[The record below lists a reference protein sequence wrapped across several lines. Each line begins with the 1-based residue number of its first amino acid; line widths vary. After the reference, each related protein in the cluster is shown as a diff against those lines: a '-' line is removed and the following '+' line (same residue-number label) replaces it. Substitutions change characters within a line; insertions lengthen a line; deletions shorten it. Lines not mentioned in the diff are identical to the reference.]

1 MKYSVLVIFISI
13 IAVNCSN
20 NNESPIVIA
29 GFEEDNY
36 GSWIQEGIAFN
47 NGPGIE
53 SLGYIGKRHAT
64 SLNYN
69 NEPATGTL
77 TSPPFTIERN
87 SIHFLLGAR
96 EIDFLSGAI
105 SNPEEF
111 SIQLLVDNE
120 VVRFT
125 TPDEFHAMYHYGW
138 DVSEFK
144 GEKAKIRIV
153 DLIDEKNVFIDV
165 DHIVQNNI
173 PVEGIETERS
183 FQITGSK
190 LNLPVKHGSKRY
202 YFELYSNDSLVRAF
216 DIELGLDSVD
226 YWVKTDVSP
235 WLDQELTLKTKQY
248 FEYDHELLD
257 KITIADSL
265 IDSENLYAEKLR
277 PQFHFSAQRGWV
289 NDPNGLVYYDGE
301 FHLFYQANP
310 FGWDH
315 SRNDYNKTW
324 GHAVSR
330 DLVHWKELPAAIN
343 PDHLGSIYSGS
354 AVVDHSNTTGFK
366 KGNEAPIIAVY
377 TSAGTRNRWSLGK
390 PFTQSIAYSN
400 DRGRTFKSYEN
411 NTVQENIGYINR
423 DPKAFWYEALEKWII
438 VLYLDHGA
446 FAFFSSDNLKS
457 WEKQNTLNIEDFG
470 VKDIAA
476 FEDCPELFQLPIDGN
491 PNNTKWILYAGS
503 GDYVL
508 GDFNGKRF
516 VPETGLIKYNHGDCF
531 YASQTFNNVPESDG
545 RRIQIAWGTVHF
557 PGMPFNQ
564 MMTFPVELSLK
575 TTEDGIRM
583 FSNPIQEIK
592 ELYKEQHQ
600 SEEILLGP
608 GQNLLNDVNSKLL
621 EVEIEVS
628 SAGASDF
635 GFEVN
640 GREISYNFKTG
651 ILMSEEMHAELEP
664 QKGRIRMRILIDRAT
679 AEVFGND
686 GRIYM
691 PLRAIPENGTSTFE
705 MYTRNGQTRI
715 HSLRIHELHSIYTEN
730 VRKCCLPGS
739 QLVSKTD

>member
-1 MKYSVLVIFISI
+1 MKYSILVIFISI

-29 GFEEDNY
+29 DFEGDNY
-36 GSWIQEGIAFN
+36 GDWIAEGTAFN

-53 SLGYIGKRHAT
+53 SPGYIGKRHAT
-64 SLNYN
+64 SLNYE

-105 SNPEEF
+105 NNPEEL
-111 SIQLLVDNE
+111 SIQLLIDNE
-120 VVRFT
+120 VVRST
-125 TPDEFHAMYHYGW
+125 TPDEFHAMFHYGW
-138 DVSEFK
+138 DVLEFK
-144 GEKAKIRIV
+144 GKTARIRIV
-153 DLIDEKNVFIDV
+153 DIIDKENVFIDV

-173 PVEGIETERS
+173 PVDGIDTERI

-190 LNLPVKHGSKRY
+190 LNLPVKHGAKRY

-235 WLDQELTLKTKQY
+235 WLDQELILKTKQY

-257 KITIADSL
+257 KITVADKL
-265 IDSENLYAEKLR
+265 IDSENLYHEKLR

-324 GHAVSR
+324 GHAVSQ

-354 AVVDHSNTTGFK
+354 AVVDHYNTTGFK

-411 NTVQENIGYINR
+411 NPVQDNIGYINR
-423 DPKAFWYEALEKWII
+423 DPKAFWYEPLEKWVI

-446 FAFFSSDNLKS
+446 FVFFTSEDLKS
-457 WEKQNTLNIEDFG
+457 WEQQSTLNIEDFG

-476 FEDCPELFQLPIDGN
+476 FEDCPELFQLPVDGD
-491 PNNTKWILYAGS
+491 PNYTKWVLYAGS

-516 VPETGLIKYNHGDCF
+516 VPETGLIKYNYGNCF

-545 RRIQIAWGTVHF
+545 RRIQIAWGTVDF

-564 MMTFPVELSLK
+564 MITFPVELTLRA
-575 TTEDGIRM
+575 TEEGVRM
-583 FSNPIQEIK
+583 FSNPVKEISGIYEK
-592 ELYKEQHQ
+592 EHLWKDTYFE
-600 SEEILLGP
+600 P
-608 GQNLLNDVNSKLL
+608 GQNILSKIDNESLDI
-621 EVEIEVS
+621 EIEFEYSAS
-628 SAGASDF
+628 SNLVF
-635 GFEVN
+635 QIN
-640 GREISYNFKTG
+640 GREIFFNAQQESLESGDMKSPLKSQDGKIHIRLLVDTG
-651 ILMSEEMHAELEP
+651 IVEL
-664 QKGRIRMRILIDRAT
+664 
-679 AEVFGND
+679 FGNN
-686 GRIYM
+686 GIIYM
-691 PLRAIPENGTSTFE
+691 PLQAIPEGGKRSLK
-705 MYTRNGQTRI
+705 MYCSEGRMRVSSLKVREVESIWTR
-715 HSLRIHELHSIYTEN
+715 
-730 VRKCCLPGS
+730 
-739 QLVSKTD
+739 

>member
-1 MKYSVLVIFISI
+1 MKFTILFVIVAI
-13 IAVNCSN
+13 ITAGCINDD
-20 NNESPIVIA
+20 NESLLIA
-29 GFEEDNY
+29 DFDGHSY
-36 GSWIQEGIAFN
+36 GDWIQEGTAFH

-53 SLGYIGKRHAT
+53 SPGYIGKRHAT

-69 NEPATGTL
+69 NEPATGML

-96 EIDFLSGAI
+96 EVDFLSGAI
-105 SNPEEF
+105 SNPEEL
-111 SIQLLVDNE
+111 SIQLLIDNE
-120 VVRFT
+120 VVRST
-125 TPDEFHAMYHYGW
+125 TPDEFHAMFHYGW

-144 GEKAKIRIV
+144 GGKAKIRIV

-165 DHIVQNNI
+165 DHIVQNDI
-173 PVEGIETERS
+173 PVEGIETKRK

-190 LNLPVKHGSKRY
+190 LNLPVEHGSKRY

-235 WLDQELTLKTKQY
+235 WLDQELILRTKQY

-257 KITIADSL
+257 RITVADSL
-265 IDSENLYAEKLR
+265 IDAENLYQEKLR
-277 PQFHFSAQRGWV
+277 PQFHFAAQRGWL

-301 FHLFYQANP
+301 FHLYYQANP

-330 DLVHWKELPAAIN
+330 DLIHWKELPAAIN

-354 AVVDHSNTTGFK
+354 AVVDHENTTGFK

-400 DRGRTFKSYEN
+400 DRGRTFNSYEN
-411 NTVQENIGYINR
+411 NPVQGNIGYINR
-423 DPKAFWYEALEKWII
+423 DPKAFWYAPRGKWII

-446 FAFFSSDNLKS
+446 FVFFTSDNLKS
-457 WEKQNTLNIEDFG
+457 WEKQSTLNIEDFG

-476 FEDCPELFQLPIDGN
+476 FEDCPELFQLPVDGD
-491 PNNTKWILYAGS
+491 PNNTKWVLYAGS

-516 VPETGLIKYNHGDCF
+516 VHETGLIKYNHGDCF

-545 RRIQIAWGTVHF
+545 RRIQIAWGTVDF

-564 MMTFPVELSLK
+564 MMTFPVELNLINTQQGVRMVAWPVSEIERLYQNS
-575 TTEDGIRM
+575 TCQEDVVLR
-583 FSNPIQEIK
+583 
-592 ELYKEQHQ
+592 
-600 SEEILLGP
+600 P
-608 GQNLLNDVNSKLL
+608 GETLLNDIDHRALDIMISFRPEKDAELVLN
-621 EVEIEVS
+621 
-628 SAGASDF
+628 
-635 GFEVN
+635 VN
-640 GREISYNFKTG
+640 GREIIYDDSRSLLYTG
-651 ILMSEEMHAELEP
+651 DVHAVLAKQDGKVEL
-664 QKGRIRMRILIDRAT
+664 RLLIDRVSV
-679 AEVFGND
+679 ELFGNK
-686 GRIYM
+686 GEVYM
-691 PLRAIPENGTSTFE
+691 PLRALPEEGNIPVEISTRKGEIEFV
-705 MYTRNGQTRI
+705 NLAA
-715 HSLRIHELHSIYTEN
+715 HHLASIYE
-730 VRKCCLPGS
+730 
-739 QLVSKTD
+739 